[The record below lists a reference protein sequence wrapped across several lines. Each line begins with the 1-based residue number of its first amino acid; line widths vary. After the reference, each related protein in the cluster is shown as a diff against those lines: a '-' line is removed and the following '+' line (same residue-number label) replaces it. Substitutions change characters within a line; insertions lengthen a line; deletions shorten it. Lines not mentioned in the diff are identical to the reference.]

1 MPISYNGAEEI
12 TFEVIKILADN
23 MATELDT
30 LEGEY
35 TGELALTLEDIQRF
49 YFGEVEKPP
58 IETGPAVMV
67 IPGNYDIQTRGMANI
82 NADNVP
88 VRIKIIIYLDPNAK
102 ITVGTRNY
110 FTQEI
115 LTIKV
120 IRYLKA
126 MRNIL
131 LKKANRSLTGKIDII
146 EIRGVKIGKVEVYE
160 NMMCRSGE
168 IEAYCHGSPKS
179 E

>member
-1 MPISYNGAEEI
+1 MPIQYNGAEEI
-12 TFEVIKILADN
+12 VLEIIKILADN
-23 MATELDT
+23 IAAELDT
-30 LEGEY
+30 LESEY

-58 IETGPAVMV
+58 IEKGPAMMV
-67 IPGNYDIQTRGMANI
+67 IPENYDIQTRGMANV
-82 NADNVP
+82 NADNVII
-88 VRIKIIIYLDPNAK
+88 RIRIIIYLDPNAK
-102 ITVGTRNY
+102 MTISTRNY

-115 LTIKV
+115 LTIKI

-160 NMMCRSGE
+160 NMMCKSGE

>member
-1 MPISYNGAEEI
+1 MSISYNGAEEI
-12 TFEVIKILADN
+12 TFEIINILADN

-49 YFGEVEKPP
+49 YFGEIEKPS
-58 IETGPAVMV
+58 IEMGPAIMV
-67 IPGNYDIQTRGMANI
+67 VPENYDIQTRGMANV
-82 NADNVP
+82 NADNVL

-126 MRNIL
+126 IRNIL
-131 LKKANRSLTGKIDII
+131 LRKANRSLTGKIDMT

-168 IEAYCHGSPKS
+168 VEAYCHGTPKP